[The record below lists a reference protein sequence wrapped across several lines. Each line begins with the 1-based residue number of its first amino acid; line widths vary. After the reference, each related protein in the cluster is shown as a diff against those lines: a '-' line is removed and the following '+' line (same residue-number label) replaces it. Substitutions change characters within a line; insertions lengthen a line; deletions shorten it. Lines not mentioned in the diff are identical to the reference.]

1 MIRLLIY
8 TLIVLAGAI
17 AGPKLVENKG
27 YLLVAIGE
35 YTIETSVVA
44 AVLMLLV
51 GFALLQLVE
60 WLVVK
65 LLRTAGLTLAL
76 PQRWRQR
83 KSRKFTLEGALAL
96 AEENWSKAEQTMAKG
111 ADAGELPLVNYL
123 AAARAAHHQ
132 GHSEQVEAFL
142 TQAQSFPGSEA
153 AVNIARIRYL
163 IQDGELAS
171 ARQCLESLSASLRN
185 RPTVLKLAHELFLRQ
200 RDWDAVAR
208 IAPALTKHKVLDA
221 ETLEQLPVQIESGAL
236 EACHTLEALNER
248 WQQLPKRRRRQDPLV
263 ESYVQGLI
271 RFQQPAEA
279 RKALLAQLN
288 KKEPQPALLELLP
301 LCSEDAG
308 ESLVHLLERNYSA
321 PQLPDYW
328 DCLANLSRQSR
339 QYKQAKQYQRKAIE
353 LAPTRYRYSQLAE
366 LQEQLGE
373 HRGAL
378 ESYRRLA
385 DPELV

>member
-17 AGPKLVENKG
+17 VGPKLVENKG
-27 YLLVAIGE
+27 YLLLAIGE

-44 AVLMLLV
+44 AVILLLV
-51 GFALLQLVE
+51 GFSLLQLLE
-60 WLVVK
+60 WGLVK
-65 LLRTAGLTLAL
+65 GIQAAGLTRSL
-76 PQRWRQR
+76 PRRWRQR

-96 AEENWSKAEQTMAKG
+96 AEENWPRAEQAMAKG
-111 ADAGELPLVNYL
+111 AEAGELPLVNYL

-132 GHSEQVEAFL
+132 GYGDRVETFL
-142 TQAQSFPGSEA
+142 SQAEGYSGSEA
-153 AVNIARIRYL
+153 AVSIARIRYL
-163 IQDGELAS
+163 IQDGELAE
-171 ARQCLESLSASLRN
+171 ARQRLESLSASLRN

-208 IAPALTKHKVLDA
+208 IAPALTKHRVLDA
-221 ETLEQLPVQIESGAL
+221 DALEQLPIQIECGAL
-236 EACHTLEALNER
+236 EACHTLEALGER

-263 ESYVQGLI
+263 ETYVKALI

-288 KKEPQPALLELLP
+288 KREPQVGLLALLP

-308 ESLVHLLERNYSA
+308 ESLVHVLERNHSA
-321 PQLPDYW
+321 PEQPEYW
-328 DCLANLSRQSR
+328 DCLANLSRQAR
-339 QYKQAKQYQRKAIE
+339 QYKQAKHYQRKAIE
-353 LAPTRYRYSQLAE
+353 LQPTRYRYSQLAE

-378 ESYRRLA
+378 ESYRKLA